1 MQNYTREE
9 KTIQNYQVRHFDIF
23 PFQVLRAVRFSVLVV
38 FFLFIVPSV
47 MFLFR
52 KALHKKVS

>member
-1 MQNYTREE
+1 M
-9 KTIQNYQVRHFDIF
+9 QNYQVRHFDIF

-38 FFLFIVPSV
+38 FFLFIIPSV